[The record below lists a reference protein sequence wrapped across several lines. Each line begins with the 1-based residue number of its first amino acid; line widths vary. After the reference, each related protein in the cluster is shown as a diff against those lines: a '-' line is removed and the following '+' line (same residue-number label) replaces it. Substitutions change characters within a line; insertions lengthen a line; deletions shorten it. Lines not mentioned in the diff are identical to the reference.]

1 MQVTP
6 PQLWNPC
13 PIPLKGDRDTH
24 LGLLGGPHHFL
35 PDQAEKT
42 VEKEASS
49 CLSLTLHPP
58 WKAAWGSRFDS
69 PVPQIISEGACVS
82 EALIAFTISLLQVGE
97 GLLIRGALTP
107 MPSVTSV
114 LCCFFVVF
122 FCACFMETQL
132 ECKTFLTT

>member
-1 MQVTP
+1 MGVQVTP

-13 PIPLKGDRDTH
+13 PIPLKGDGDTH
-24 LGLLGGPHHFL
+24 LGLLGGPQHFL

-58 WKAAWGSRFDS
+58 WKAAWGRRFDS
-69 PVPQIISEGACVS
+69 PLPQIISEGAYVS
-82 EALIAFTISLLQVGE
+82 EALITFTISLLQMGE
-97 GLLIRGALTP
+97 GLLIRGALAP

-114 LCCFFVVF
+114 LCCFFMLASWRPSLNVRPF
-122 FCACFMETQL
+122 
-132 ECKTFLTT
+132 